1 MGFSRLPDNSE
12 LLALQFF
19 ELLIV
24 GFLVL
29 FILTCSSTFYTF
41 AADKHTRWIFSEQ
54 QNRAGQLFTIDS
66 IISSGSPLFKDSAA
80 S

>member
-1 MGFSRLPDNSE
+1 MFKVLDFYGTSIQSN
-12 LLALQFF
+12 
-19 ELLIV
+19 IT
-24 GFLVL
+24 L